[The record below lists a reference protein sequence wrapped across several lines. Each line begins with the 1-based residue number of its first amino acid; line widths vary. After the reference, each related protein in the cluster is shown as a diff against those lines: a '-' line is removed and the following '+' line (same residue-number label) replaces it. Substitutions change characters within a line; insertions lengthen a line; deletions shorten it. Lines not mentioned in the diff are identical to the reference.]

1 MKRTVPLIL
10 TTISLFLLTAA
21 ASSSAKRSPEI
32 RTGDVDRFY
41 AIYDRAGGKPTAQ
54 QLQQDYLDKGSE
66 GLIEFAKMRRI
77 TGERIA
83 AANAERPA
91 LYVNARR
98 CVEVLPAVK
107 IRLGAALSK
116 LDELY
121 PAPGFP
127 PVTLAIG
134 RGKPVGTA
142 NASGVMIGL
151 ESLCAVDFLNPN
163 LEDRFVHVIAH
174 EYGHV
179 LQPGA
184 QVENPESTVLQASL
198 IEGGAEFVA
207 ELISGSIGYGHLL
220 TATRGRELELETA
233 FVADLDKKAE
243 GSAWLYNG
251 VGTPERPGDL
261 GYWVGYRIAKAYYRQ
276 AKDKKAALREI
287 IEVSDAKA
295 FLAKSG
301 WRPGMELN

>member
-1 MKRTVPLIL
+1 MKPATLLLL
-10 TTISLFLLTAA
+10 TTTSLFLLIAA
-21 ASSSAKRSPEI
+21 APSPERGPEI

-41 AIYDRAGGKPTAQ
+41 AIYEQAGGKPTAQ

-66 GLIEFAKMRRI
+66 GLLEFAKLRRI

-91 LYVNARR
+91 LYADARR
-98 CVEVLPAVK
+98 CAAALPAVK
-107 IRLGAALSK
+107 TRLGVALTK
-116 LDELY
+116 LNELY
-121 PAPGFP
+121 PAPSFP
-127 PVTLAIG
+127 PVTVAIG
-134 RGKPVGTA
+134 RGKPVGIA
-142 NASGVMIGL
+142 NAGGVMIGL
-151 ESLCAVDFLNPN
+151 EALCAANFLIPDP
-163 LEDRFVHVIAH
+163 EDRFVHVIAH

-184 QVENPESTVLQASL
+184 QVEDPAATVLQASL

-207 ELISGSIGYGHLL
+207 ELISGSISYGHLL
-220 TATRGRELELETA
+220 SATRGREQELETA

-251 VGTPERPGDL
+251 LGTPERPGDL

-276 AKDKKAALREI
+276 AKDKKAALRDI

-301 WRPGMELN
+301 WRPGMALD

>member
-1 MKRTVPLIL
+1 MKPTTLIL
-10 TTISLFLLTAA
+10 LTTTSLFLLTAA
-21 ASSSAKRSPEI
+21 ASSAERGPEI

-41 AIYDRAGGKPTAQ
+41 ALYEQAGGKPTAQ
-54 QLQQDYLDKGSE
+54 QLQQDYLDQGSE
-66 GLIEFAKMRRI
+66 GLIEFARMRRI

-83 AANAERPA
+83 TANAERPA
-91 LYVNARR
+91 LYVDARR
-98 CVEVLPAVK
+98 CAAALPAVK
-107 IRLGAALSK
+107 TRLGVALTK
-116 LDELY
+116 LSELY
-121 PAPGFP
+121 PAPSFP
-127 PVTLAIG
+127 PVTVAIG

-151 ESLCAVDFLNPN
+151 EALCAANFLIPDP
-163 LEDRFVHVIAH
+163 EDRFVHVIAH

-184 QVENPESTVLQASL
+184 QVENAESTVLQASL
-198 IEGGAEFVA
+198 LEGGAEFVA
-207 ELISGSIGYGHLL
+207 ELISDSISYGHLL
-220 TATRGRELELETA
+220 SATRGRELELETA
-233 FVADLDKKAE
+233 FAADLDKKAQ

-251 VGTPERPGDL
+251 LGTPERPGDL

-276 AKDKKAALREI
+276 AKDKKAALRDI

-301 WRPGMELN
+301 WRPGMALD